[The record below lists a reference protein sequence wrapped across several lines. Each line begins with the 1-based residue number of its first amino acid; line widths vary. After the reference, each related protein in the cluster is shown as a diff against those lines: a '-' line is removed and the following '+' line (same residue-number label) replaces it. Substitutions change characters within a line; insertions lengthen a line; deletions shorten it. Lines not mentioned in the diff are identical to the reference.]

1 MRGPSTDAAK
11 AAAAAEREAGQPA
24 GNDSRPSGR
33 PVLLIVDDDS
43 GPRNSL
49 KIIFNEDYEVLTAA
63 NGEEALELI
72 KRQPVHAAILDIRM
86 AGMTGIDL
94 LGRIKTQDPDVAVI
108 MLTAFETVE
117 TARQA
122 LRLGACDYLTKPFDL
137 LTMRAAVAKAVERNR
152 CARQVRTQEKVLQ
165 DIASQLQEY
174 QVREEMARKQG
185 EIYSMVLHDIN
196 NPLTVISGLA
206 VMANERLR
214 RLQAPYTQDL
224 SSVRDDLAQIEQQ
237 VFKCLEVSRRY
248 LGFARRRP
256 GETPSVNVN
265 RLLEDLRTLL
275 RPNPALEGNELRIE
289 PAPTE
294 VFASINGTDLI
305 QVLLNLVINALQATD
320 RPHQVRV
327 SAWLVTQPLEAS
339 MMQATNHTHFANR
352 LGFVNEPPLV
362 AIQVEDNGPGI
373 DVVPVG
379 RIFEAYYTTKQ
390 PGKGTGLGL
399 TIVQHLL
406 EQAQGGLRV
415 ETRTGQGT
423 KFTLWVPAR

>member
-1 MRGPSTDAAK
+1 MPASGNTDAA
-11 AAAAAEREAGQPA
+11 ASR
-24 GNDSRPSGR
+24 DSLLAGR
-33 PVLLIVDDDS
+33 PRLLIVDDDE
-43 GPRNSL
+43 GPRKSL
-49 KIIFNEDYEVLTAA
+49 RIIFNEDYAVLTAA
-63 NGEEALELI
+63 SGEEALEIL
-72 KRQPVHAAILDIRM
+72 KRQSAAQLPVNVAILDIRM
-86 AGMTGIDL
+86 TGMTGIDL
-94 LGRIKTQDPDVAVI
+94 LGQMKAQEPDVAVI
-108 MLTAFETVE
+108 MLTAYETLE

-152 CARQVRTQEKVLQ
+152 CARQFRNNEEVLRQIQE
-165 DIASQLQEY
+165 QLREY

-214 RLQAPYTQDL
+214 RVQLPYTQDL
-224 SSVRDDLAQIEQQ
+224 SSVREDLAQIEQQ

-256 GETPSVNVN
+256 GEIPQVNVN
-265 RLLEDLRTLL
+265 RVLDDMRTLL
-275 RPNPALEGNELRIE
+275 RPNPALEGHELRVE
-289 PAPTE
+289 PPPTE
-294 VFASINGTDLI
+294 IFARINGTDLI

-320 RPHQVRV
+320 QPHHVY
-327 SAWLVTQPLEAS
+327 VTACLRSQPVTAAL
-339 MMQATNHTHFANR
+339 MQETHHAFFANR
-352 LGFVNEPPLV
+352 PGFINEPPLV
-362 AIQVEDNGPGI
+362 EIRVEDNGPGI
-373 DVVPVG
+373 AAVPVK

-406 EQAQGGLRV
+406 EQSHGGLRV
-415 ETRTGQGT
+415 ETRPGLGT
-423 KFTLWVPAR
+423 TFTLWFQAQ